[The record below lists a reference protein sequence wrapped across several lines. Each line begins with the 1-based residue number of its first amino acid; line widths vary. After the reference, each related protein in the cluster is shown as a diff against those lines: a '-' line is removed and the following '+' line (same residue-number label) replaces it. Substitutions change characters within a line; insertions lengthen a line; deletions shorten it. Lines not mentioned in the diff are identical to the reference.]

1 MLKNGI
7 KNEVSLLLHNTQIR
21 PTTNIVISEEEAHNY
36 IKNSVSSLEEVL
48 TKYYDVFPT
57 SSKYTGYT
65 SDVPLGTFYE
75 TMLNKNTGTVAIY
88 GKESKVTKEKQNS
101 SKSENDSTKSSSN
114 KKEKTS
120 SDDDETSWINKNN
133 EKDSIIENNAI
144 LNGDRGTINVGL
156 AVFKN
161 DKFVGT
167 LSPEET
173 LWYSLLKNEVDKFLV
188 SIDNPNNEN
197 EKIDISLNSLSSV
210 YFDVD
215 VSSNTPKINIK
226 FNLNGK
232 IINNTKQI
240 SIYKENNAINDN
252 LKKYLENK
260 ILDYLYKSS
269 KEYNS
274 DIECFY
280 KIAKKEF
287 LTNTNLDN
295 YNWEEKY
302 KNAEFKIEFN
312 DDIITNLLIE

>member
-75 TMLNKNTGTVAIY
+75 NMLNKHTGTIAIY

-101 SKSENDSTKSSSN
+101 SKSENNSTKSSSN
-114 KKEKTS
+114 KKEETS
-120 SDDDETSWINKNN
+120 SDDDETSLINKNN
-133 EKDSIIENNAI
+133 EKDSIIENSAI

-260 ILDYLYKSS
+260 ILDYLYKTSE
-269 KEYNS
+269 EYNS

>member
-1 MLKNGI
+1 M
-7 KNEVSLLLHNTQIR
+7 HNTQIR
-21 PTTNIVISEEEAHNY
+21 PTTNIIISENTAHNY

-75 TMLNKNTGTVAIY
+75 NMLNKNTGTVAIY
-88 GKESKVTKEKQNS
+88 GKKSNVTTEKNNS
-101 SKSENDSTKSSSN
+101 SKLDNDSNQSSSN
-114 KKEKTS
+114 KKEGNS
-120 SDDDETSWINKNN
+120 LEDDETSIIN
-133 EKDSIIENNAI
+133 ENNSKDFIMENNLI

-156 AVFKN
+156 AVFKD
-161 DKFVGT
+161 DKLVGT

-188 SIDNPNNEN
+188 SIDNPYNNN
-197 EKIDISLNSLSSV
+197 EKIDITLNSLSSV
-210 YFDVD
+210 YIDVKVNSD
-215 VSSNTPKINIK
+215 TPKINIK

-232 IINNTKQI
+232 IINNTDQI
-240 SIYKENNAINDN
+240 SIYKQNNVINDN
-252 LKKYLENK
+252 LKQYLGNK
-260 ILDYLYKSS
+260 ILDYLYKTS

-287 LTNTNLDN
+287 LTNTDLDN

-302 KNAEFKIEFN
+302 KNAEFNIEFN

>member
-1 MLKNGI
+1 M
-7 KNEVSLLLHNTQIR
+7 
-21 PTTNIVISEEEAHNY
+21 
-36 IKNSVSSLEEVL
+36 
-48 TKYYDVFPT
+48 
-57 SSKYTGYT
+57 
-65 SDVPLGTFYE
+65 
-75 TMLNKNTGTVAIY
+75 
-88 GKESKVTKEKQNS
+88 
-101 SKSENDSTKSSSN
+101 
-114 KKEKTS
+114 
-120 SDDDETSWINKNN
+120 
-133 EKDSIIENNAI
+133 ENNAI

-156 AVFKN
+156 AVFKD
-161 DKFVGT
+161 DKLVGT

-197 EKIDISLNSLSSV
+197 EKIDITLNSLSSV

-215 VSSNTPKINIK
+215 VSSDTPKINIK

-232 IINNTKQI
+232 IINNTDQI
-240 SIYKENNAINDN
+240 SIYKQNNVINDN
-252 LKKYLENK
+252 LKQYLGNK
-260 ILDYLYKSS
+260 ILDYLYKTS

-287 LTNTNLDN
+287 LTNTDLDN

-302 KNAEFKIEFN
+302 KNAEFNIEFN

>member
-1 MLKNGI
+1 MLKSGI
-7 KNEVSLLLHNTQIR
+7 LNEVSLLLHNTQIR

-57 SSKYTGYT
+57 SSEYTGYT
-65 SDVPLGTFYE
+65 SDVPLGIFYE
-75 TMLNKNTGTVAIY
+75 NMLNKNTGTVAIY
-88 GKESKVTKEKQNS
+88 GKESTVNKEKQNS
-101 SKSENDSTKSSSN
+101 LKTENDSKESSSN
-114 KKEKTS
+114 KKEENS
-120 SDDDETSWINKNN
+120 SEDDETSFINKNN
-133 EKDSIIENNAI
+133 AKDSIMENNAI
-144 LNGDRGTINVGL
+144 LHGDRGTINVGL
-156 AVFKN
+156 AVFKD

-197 EKIDISLNSLSSV
+197 EKIDITLNSLSSV
-210 YFDVD
+210 YFDVNVD
-215 VSSNTPKINIK
+215 SDKPKINIK

-232 IINNTKQI
+232 ILNSTDQI
-240 SIYKENNAINDN
+240 SIYKENIRINDD
-252 LKKYLENK
+252 LKKHLQSK
-260 ILDYLYKSS
+260 ILDYLYKTS

-280 KIAKKEF
+280 KVAKKEF
-287 LTNTNLDN
+287 LTNSDLND
-295 YNWEEKY
+295 YNWEENY
-302 KNAEFKIEFN
+302 KNAEFNIEFN

>member
-114 KKEKTS
+114 KKEETS

>member
-1 MLKNGI
+1 M
-7 KNEVSLLLHNTQIR
+7 HNTQIR
-21 PTTNIVISEEEAHNY
+21 PTTNIVISENEAHNY

-65 SDVPLGTFYE
+65 SDIPLGTFYE
-75 TMLNKNTGTVAIY
+75 NMLNKHTGTVAIY
-88 GKESKVTKEKQNS
+88 GKESNVTTKKTNS
-101 SKSENDSTKSSSN
+101 SDTENDSNQSSSN
-114 KKEKTS
+114 KKETNS
-120 SDDDETSWINKNN
+120 LEDDESSFLNK
-133 EKDSIIENNAI
+133 KDSIMENNAI

-156 AVFKN
+156 AVFKD
-161 DKFVGT
+161 DKLVGT

-173 LWYSLLKNEVDKFLV
+173 LWCSLLKNEVDKFLV

-197 EKIDISLNSLSSV
+197 EKIDITLNSLSSV

-215 VSSNTPKINIK
+215 VSSDTPKINIK

-232 IINNTKQI
+232 IINNTDQI
-240 SIYKENNAINDN
+240 SIYKQNNVINDN
-252 LKKYLENK
+252 LKQYLGNK
-260 ILDYLYKSS
+260 ILDYLYKTS

-287 LTNTNLDN
+287 LTNTDLDN

-302 KNAEFKIEFN
+302 KNAEFNIEFN